1 MKKIKLILIITFYLS
16 GLISINAQELA
27 PTDTIANVVNLKGFQ
42 VALRGGFDIPTF
54 DNNTPYIDYKGGLM
68 AGASIDYYFKWYGL
82 GVDFDY
88 IQNKP
93 SSSYRTGNLY
103 YNGNNV
109 TNFNLTEDKITR
121 NFIGIG
127 PSFQYQ
133 PTKKYSVELKLRAGI
148 SSIDGGKTSLEGSYV
163 NSSNVPSTEIFNY
176 HNGYSQTNI
185 FSAKGSLQFN
195 YFVTEKLGLSVGGYY
210 LKHFDSEESKNTLLN
225 YTTSYKPI
233 TPVLGTNNEYT
244 NQTSNTQL
252 RENPCNCD
260 VSSIGIFVGLVYKFT
275 SDPNKPKKEKKKK
288 EKVKEIYSLT
298 VTARDKFTKDILPET
313 EIVLKNKDNEV
324 IKTGK
329 TNNFGVFIF
338 EDIIPDTYA
347 IEGSLY
353 GVNLES
359 EDTKKR
365 EFKKGQTLQKELK
378 YTDKNFILKGK
389 TVRCNT
395 TSSLSDVSVILRSL
409 DATIQKNSITN
420 ENGEY
425 TFNLNEKTSFTI
437 YGKKDSYFSQT
448 ETINTENFDRNTTLF
463 VKLEICMEQ
472 VDCGKAI
479 KLNNIQYDTDK
490 YAVKKEGK
498 VELNRLVQFLNDNPE
513 IKVELSS
520 HTDSRGQNTYNQTL
534 SQNRANSVVDYIVS
548 QGIKRS
554 RLTANGYGESQLLN
568 ECADGV
574 DCTEEQHQVNRRTE
588 MKVICPD
595 NK

>member
-195 YFVTEKLGLSVGGYY
+195 YFVTEKLGLSLGGYY

-275 SDPNKPKKEKKKK
+275 SDPNKPKKEKTKK
-288 EKVKEIYSLT
+288 EKEKEIYSLT

-313 EIVLKNKDNEV
+313 EIVLKNNDGE
-324 IKTGK
+324 ILKTGK
-329 TNNFGVFIF
+329 TNNFGVVVF
-338 EDIIPDTYA
+338 EEIEPDSYV

-353 GVNLES
+353 GINLEN
-359 EDTKKR
+359 EDAKKR
-365 EFKKGQTLQKELK
+365 EFKKGKTLQKELS

-395 TSSLSDVSVILRSL
+395 TSSLADVSVILRSL

-448 ETINTENFDRNTTLF
+448 ETINTENFDRMTTLF

-479 KLNNIQYDTDK
+479 KLNDIQYDTDK